1 VADTQQQNEL
11 IKICFDGNKH
21 LKHVL
26 SMQEINQ
33 MTMIENRFPLTKLP
47 VCGSCERLA
56 YWGKGMQ
63 GICKHCGTIT
73 KAPITYS
80 SYLAAGYDV
89 DPTGATAR
97 SVMINNEFA
106 RKELMPEYHKLEE
119 LLIARR

>member
-1 VADTQQQNEL
+1 MSTTQAHNQL
-11 IKICFDGNKH
+11 IKIMFDGSKN

-26 SMQEINQ
+26 STEEIYK

-47 VCGSCERLA
+47 VCSACERLA

-80 SYLAAGYDV
+80 SYLASGYDV
-89 DPTGATAR
+89 DPTGQTAKT
-97 SVMINNEFA
+97 VMQSEMQK
-106 RKELMPEYHKLEE
+106 RELILPEYINLD
-119 LLIARR
+119 RR